1 MSVVVE
7 LSAVIVAFH
16 AGRPQVLTV
25 ERDGRAAL
33 PSGAFDPSMDRTL
46 DRAMRRWGQE
56 LTGVRLGFAEQLYTF
71 GDIDR
76 DAAAAKLGE
85 RRLSIAY
92 LAFVPDSSASHRDAE
107 AAEWHD
113 IYELL
118 PWEDR
123 RAGSESAGGNA
134 IRSAIDLFCSN
145 GADEAESA
153 RRLER
158 ADMCWST
165 AGAPW
170 DPVRSLERYELLF
183 EAGFLAEA
191 GGVPM
196 ALDHRRV
203 LASALGR
210 MRGKLTYRPVVFE
223 LLPATFTLS
232 ALQQVV
238 EALIGV
244 ALHKQNFRRL
254 VENAR
259 LVEGT
264 GVRSANT
271 GGRPAELFHFRRE
284 VLRERSASGMN
295 LPGRR

>member
-1 MSVVVE
+1 
-7 LSAVIVAFH
+7 
-16 AGRPQVLTV
+16 
-25 ERDGRAAL
+25 
-33 PSGAFDPSMDRTL
+33 MDRTL

-56 LTGVRLGFAEQLYTF
+56 LTGVPLGFVEQLYTF

-76 DAAAAKLGE
+76 DAPAATLGE

-92 LAFVPDSSASHRDAE
+92 LAFVPNTAASRRDTLT
-107 AAEWHD
+107 AEWRD

-123 RAGSESAGGNA
+123 RTGTESAGGAALRAA
-134 IRSAIDLFCSN
+134 IEEFCSA
-145 GADEAESA
+145 GIDGDENAA
-153 RRLER
+153 RRER

-183 EAGFLAEA
+183 EAGLHAQA

-223 LLPATFTLS
+223 LLPPAFTLS

-264 GVRSANT
+264 GVRSAST
-271 GGRPAELFHFRRE
+271 GGRPAELFRFRRE
-284 VLRERSASGMN
+284 VLRERPASGMN